1 MRLHHVTLAL
11 ASVVPYGTW
20 TTEGRPPILSLD
32 NYARL
37 FGDPERLRPLANS
50 FWMAG
55 ASSGAAILLALAAGA
70 LIGRA
75 RPGPW
80 RRPIETL
87 LALPWALPGTVFAIA
102 LATTFSVH
110 HPWLLRWVL
119 VGTVA
124 LLPLAYLVRSLPVT
138 GRAVLAGYRQLDPAL
153 AEAPASL
160 AAGRWAT
167 FPPVT
172 LPLLRPALAAGG
184 SLAFVAALGDLLASI
199 VLYTYHNRPISI
211 EVLSSLRLS
220 ELAVAAAFR
229 VILMLMSAVAL
240 GLGAPR

>member
-1 MRLHHVTLAL
+1 MRLHHLTLAL
-11 ASVVPYGTW
+11 VTLVPNGTW
-20 TTEGRPPILSLD
+20 TPEALTPVLSLD
-32 NYARL
+32 NYVRL
-37 FGDPERLRPLANS
+37 FGEPERLQPLANS
-50 FWMAG
+50 LWMAG
-55 ASSGAAILLALAAGA
+55 ASSGVAILLALAAGA

-184 SLAFVAALGDLLASI
+184 SLPSVSPPG
-199 VLYTYHNRPISI
+199 H
-211 EVLSSLRLS
+211 
-220 ELAVAAAFR
+220 
-229 VILMLMSAVAL
+229 
-240 GLGAPR
+240 